1 MRAAFFLVLA
11 LLAVGPA
18 RAEDVLRM
26 GDQRGNARAL
36 MEAAGVLDGLS
47 YRLEWSEFPAA
58 APLLEALN
66 AGAIDAGGVGDA
78 PFTFAAAAGA
88 PVKAFMAFRN
98 RQDGLAILV
107 TPDSPIRS
115 VADLKGKRIA
125 TNRGS
130 IGHQVV
136 LAALEEAGLPF
147 DGVVFSFLPPA
158 DAKIALASGSVDAW
172 ATWEPYT
179 STAELAGLARV
190 VRDGNGITPG
200 LTFTVARD
208 SALAAK
214 RPLLADFAARLA
226 KARAWALK
234 DPAPYAAVWSK
245 LIGLPEAVP
254 LRWFSRAGYR
264 TVPIDA
270 DVIADEQRT
279 IALYVRAGLIPKAR
293 APQAAAIFDTGFS
306 QALPEGLSRGL
317 SEVPA
322 AVQ

>member
-1 MRAAFFLVLA
+1 MRAFVLA
-11 LLAVGPA
+11 LLAFLAPPISGLA
-18 RAEDVLRM
+18 QAQEVLRV

-36 MEAAGVLDGLS
+36 MEAAGVLEGLP

-78 PFTFAAAAGA
+78 PFTFAAAAGV
-88 PVKAFMAFRN
+88 PVKAIAAFRN

-107 TPDSPIRS
+107 TKDSALRS
-115 VADLKGKRIA
+115 VPDLKGKRIA

-147 DGVVFSFLPPA
+147 DSVNFSFLPPA
-158 DAKIALASGSVDAW
+158 DAKLALTSGAVDAW

-179 STAELAGLARV
+179 STAELAGLVRV

-200 LTFTVARD
+200 LTFAVASDSAIAGKRRSLVDFAQRLTRARD
-208 SALAAK
+208 
-214 RPLLADFAARLA
+214 
-226 KARAWALK
+226 WALK

-245 LIGLPEAVP
+245 LIGLPEVVP
-254 LRWFSRAGYR
+254 LRWFGRAAYR
-264 TVPIDA
+264 AVPIDGT
-270 DVIADEQRT
+270 VIADEQRN
-279 IALYVRAGLIPKAR
+279 IDLYVRAGLIPKAR
-293 APQAAAIFDTGFS
+293 APRAGAILDPSFGPAA
-306 QALPEGLSRGL
+306 
-317 SEVPA
+317 A

>member
-1 MRAAFFLVLA
+1 MRALVLVLLA
-11 LLAVGPA
+11 LLAVGPV
-18 RAEDVLRM
+18 RAEEVLRV

-36 MEAAGVLDGLS
+36 MEAAGVLDGLP

-78 PFTFAAAAGA
+78 PFTFAAAAGV
-88 PVKAFMAFRN
+88 PVKAFLAFRN

-107 TPDSPIRS
+107 RPDTPIRR
-115 VADLKGKRIA
+115 VQDLKDKRIA

-136 LAALEEAGLPF
+136 LAALEEAGLPADSVRF
-147 DGVVFSFLPPA
+147 HFLPPA
-158 DAKIALASGSVDAW
+158 DAKLALASGAVDAW
-172 ATWEPYT
+172 STWEPYT
-179 STAELAGLARV
+179 SAAEIAGLVRV

-200 LTFTVARD
+200 LSFAVASD
-208 SALAAK
+208 AALKSK
-214 RPLLADFAARLA
+214 RILLADYAQRLA
-226 KARAWALK
+226 RARAWALK

-254 LRWFSRAGYR
+254 LRWFGRAQYR

-270 DVIADEQRT
+270 AVIADEQR
-279 IALYVRAGLIPKAR
+279 IIDLYVRAGLIPQAR
-293 APQAAAIFDTGFS
+293 APRAAAIVDAGFS
-306 QALPEGLSRGL
+306 EAL
-317 SEVPA
+317 A
-322 AVQ
+322 AVR

>member
-1 MRAAFFLVLA
+1 MRLMSLLALA
-11 LLAVGPA
+11 LLLAAGPA
-18 RAEDVLRM
+18 RAEDVLRV

-36 MEAAGVLDGLS
+36 MEAAGVLDGLP

-78 PFTFAAAAGA
+78 PFTFAAAAGV
-88 PVKAFMAFRN
+88 PLKAFAAYRN

-107 TPDSPIRS
+107 PPDSPIRG

-130 IGHQVV
+130 IGHQIV
-136 LAALEEAGLPF
+136 LAALEEAGLPA
-147 DGVVFSFLPPA
+147 DSVTLSFLPPA
-158 DAKIALASGSVDAW
+158 DAKIALASGGVDAW

-200 LTFTVARD
+200 LSFAVAHD
-208 SALAAK
+208 GALKAK
-214 RPLLADFAARLA
+214 RALLADFGRRLA
-226 KARAWALK
+226 RARDWALA
-234 DPAPYAAVWSK
+234 DPKPYAAVWSR

-254 LRWFSRAGYR
+254 LRWFGRAQYR
-264 TVPIDA
+264 AVPIDA
-270 DVIADEQRT
+270 EVIADEQRT
-279 IALYVRAGLIPKAR
+279 IDLYVRNGLIPKAR
-293 APQAAAIFDTGFS
+293 APQAAAIFDA
-306 QALPEGLSRGL
+306 ALLSAQDLKPE
-317 SEVPA
+317 PA
-322 AVQ
+322 TR